1 MVKLAIGKLKNIPSS
16 LTSLKSKVDKF
27 HIGKLENK
35 PLDLSKLCNV
45 IKNMMLLKRL
55 NIIYLKKV
63 NNICTTDILWQNI
76 SNNFWQ
82 IKIIILISFFYSL
95 YFF

>member
-35 PLDLSKLCNV
+35 PVDLSKLCNV

-55 NIIYLKKV
+55 NIIYLKKL
-63 NNICTTDILWQNI
+63 IISAPLIFFGKILATI
-76 SNNFWQ
+76 FGKS
-82 IKIIILISFFYSL
+82 K
-95 YFF
+95 